1 MSSSRLPRREF
12 LKASAAGAAALTAA
26 CGGDDDGAK
35 PPAPYTG
42 PPRVAV
48 AGGADVEASV
58 RKALEL
64 AGGLGA
70 IRKGDTVFVKPNAVH
85 GIVTGRP
92 GIVTS
97 LPVLQA
103 VIRACKDRGAKV
115 IVGDRSARV
124 QASTHLVFEQTGFT
138 QASLDA
144 GADEVYPAP
153 RPAVEPDAWVLLQPP
168 QFEESWSA
176 EGGILAMRK
185 IIEADHL
192 INVPVCKNHQWAAYS
207 LSMKNL
213 IGAIGDESRDP
224 MHYTAGDPD
233 RLSRDIAILNQM
245 FPVLMNVIDARDA
258 LINGG
263 PEGILSNRVATA
275 PGLIIASSDRLAADA
290 MGCALLKLELSRT
303 AVPDPDQLHAFTTT
317 TASPWDFPQIVH
329 GVERGLGVAAPADA
343 VLRFD
348 EVDDEAELTAI
359 FSA

>member
-124 QASTHLVFEQTGFT
+124 QASTDLVFEQTGFT
-138 QASLDA
+138 QA
-144 GADEVYPAP
+144 
-153 RPAVEPDAWVLLQPP
+153 
-168 QFEESWSA
+168 
-176 EGGILAMRK
+176 
-185 IIEADHL
+185 
-192 INVPVCKNHQWAAYS
+192 
-207 LSMKNL
+207 
-213 IGAIGDESRDP
+213 
-224 MHYTAGDPD
+224 
-233 RLSRDIAILNQM
+233 
-245 FPVLMNVIDARDA
+245 
-258 LINGG
+258 
-263 PEGILSNRVATA
+263 
-275 PGLIIASSDRLAADA
+275 
-290 MGCALLKLELSRT
+290 
-303 AVPDPDQLHAFTTT
+303 
-317 TASPWDFPQIVH
+317 
-329 GVERGLGVAAPADA
+329 
-343 VLRFD
+343 
-348 EVDDEAELTAI
+348 
-359 FSA
+359 